1 MIRLLLLNKSKPL
14 TYHVIDLQFDMW
26 NSNGTKL
33 KIKATRESMGFLL
46 RKHGNCSNLVTT
58 IWKSLTQIILTRK
71 TALLPLDQ

>member
-33 KIKATRESMGFLL
+33 KIKATRESMGFPYLYAQHVD
-46 RKHGNCSNLVTT
+46 RSNE
-58 IWKSLTQIILTRK
+58 
-71 TALLPLDQ
+71 